1 MHRLPVVSRVG
12 MYIWVLRTLQTSLRR
27 TLSSVV
33 TIRFSQALMQAA
45 SGVLSWVSRHIS
57 DSDSHFGRNKY
68 QFSIPIIMKRTI
80 LFVLAAMM
88 SFSAVAVAAD
98 FSDAVELTDKKPKKA
113 KKVKEVKEVIFHVH
127 LHCQDCVDKVVENIS
142 FEKGVKDL
150 KVTLEDHTVA
160 IKYDPAKTS
169 EETLKAA
176 IEKLGYPVAGKV
188 EPGQKPE
195 HHHDH
200 HHHN

>member
-1 MHRLPVVSRVG
+1 
-12 MYIWVLRTLQTSLRR
+12 
-27 TLSSVV
+27 
-33 TIRFSQALMQAA
+33 
-45 SGVLSWVSRHIS
+45 
-57 DSDSHFGRNKY
+57 
-68 QFSIPIIMKRTI
+68 MKKTI
-80 LFVLAAMM
+80 LCVLAAMM

-98 FSDAVELTDKKPKKA
+98 FSDAVELTDQKPKKA
-113 KKVKEVKEVIFHVH
+113 KKVKEVKEVVFHVH
-127 LHCQDCVDKVVENIS
+127 LHCQDCVDKVVENSS
-142 FEKGVKDL
+142 FEKCLKDL
-150 KVTLEDHTVA
+150 KVTCEEHTVP

-195 HHHDH
+195 HHHHDH